1 MSGAMSQG
9 RTKPLEPLKPAQAA
23 AADPEVHAW
32 VAASA
37 GTGKTQVLSA
47 RVLRLLLAGA
57 RPDAILCLTFTK
69 LAAAEMQDRVMARL
83 ARWAGCDD
91 AGLAS
96 DLAAIGA
103 PTDAQT
109 LSTARGLFAA
119 VLEASAGLAIQT
131 IHSFAQ
137 GLIASFPVE
146 AGITPGFQT
155 LDDRAAALLR
165 RRVLTDALT
174 DTSNPKFLADVAEI
188 AIDGGETRLHAIM
201 AALSRHGAALA
212 ELRVE
217 GVEPL
222 LRRALGLA
230 DGDGEAATLAA
241 GIAALPLLK
250 LQQFGQALGRQVV
263 GPLIPS

>member
-1 MSGAMSQG
+1 MSRG

-83 ARWAGCDD
+83 ARWAGCDE

-103 PTDAQT
+103 PTRVSSREEAGAAGAAMMAAVANGVYPDMAACIAEWVT
-109 LSTARGLFAA
+109 PALGPAEAADPDLTALYARRYPAYRTARLALEPVWDGLST
-119 VLEASAGLAIQT
+119 V
-131 IHSFAQ
+131 
-137 GLIASFPVE
+137 
-146 AGITPGFQT
+146 
-155 LDDRAAALLR
+155 
-165 RRVLTDALT
+165 
-174 DTSNPKFLADVAEI
+174 
-188 AIDGGETRLHAIM
+188 
-201 AALSRHGAALA
+201 
-212 ELRVE
+212 
-217 GVEPL
+217 
-222 LRRALGLA
+222 
-230 DGDGEAATLAA
+230 
-241 GIAALPLLK
+241 
-250 LQQFGQALGRQVV
+250 
-263 GPLIPS
+263 